1 LLCARL
7 ELPPAHADQ
16 GTVARAFGS
25 VSLLLIVLVIGLM
38 LTSQQSAKSR
48 KQQTHAVDQAQAAAS
63 GIALQQAETQLEQQH
78 ALNGTYAGTSLA
90 GFGVTLVRADAST
103 YCIQNATT
111 HLSGP
116 GGTAAAGP
124 C

>member
-1 LLCARL
+1 M
-7 ELPPAHADQ
+7 
-16 GTVARAFGS
+16 ARAFGT
-25 VSLLLIVLVIGLM
+25 VLLLLTLVVIAWM
-38 LTSQQSAKSR
+38 MTVQQSGSSR
-48 KQQTHAVDQAQAAAS
+48 KQQTQAVDQAQAAAS
-63 GIALQQAETQLEQQH
+63 GIAFQQAETQLEQQH

>member
-1 LLCARL
+1 M
-7 ELPPAHADQ
+7 
-16 GTVARAFGS
+16 ARAFGL
-25 VSLLLIVLVIGLM
+25 VSLLLIVLVIGFM

-48 KQQTHAVDQAQAAAS
+48 AQQKQEVDQAQVAANGVAF
-63 GIALQQAETQLEQQH
+63 QQAEAQLEQQH

-103 YCIQNATT
+103 YCIQNATA
-111 HLSGP
+111 HLAGP
-116 GGTAAAGP
+116 GGAPAAGP

>member
-1 LLCARL
+1 M
-7 ELPPAHADQ
+7 
-16 GTVARAFGS
+16 GRAVGV
-25 VSLLLIVLVIGLM
+25 VSLLVTLVVIGWM
-38 LTSQQSAKSR
+38 LTAQQSGTSR
-48 KQQTHAVDQAQAAAS
+48 KQQVQEEAQAQATANGVAFEQAS
-63 GIALQQAETQLEQQH
+63 AQLEQQH

-103 YCIQNATT
+103 YCIQNADA
-111 HLSGP
+111 HLAGP

>member
-1 LLCARL
+1 M
-7 ELPPAHADQ
+7 
-16 GTVARAFGS
+16 ARAFGS
-25 VSLLLIVLVIGLM
+25 VLLLLTLVVIAWM
-38 LTSQQSAKSR
+38 MTVQQSGSSR
-48 KQQTHAVDQAQAAAS
+48 KQQTREVDQAQAAAN
-63 GIALQQAETQLEQQH
+63 GVAFQQAEAQLEQQH

-103 YCIQNATT
+103 YCVQNAAA
-111 HLSGP
+111 HLAGP

>member
-1 LLCARL
+1 M
-7 ELPPAHADQ
+7 
-16 GTVARAFGS
+16 ARAFGL

-38 LTSQQSAKSR
+38 LTSQQSAKTR
-48 KQQTHAVDQAQAAAS
+48 EQQKQEVDQAHVTADGVVFQQAAA
-63 GIALQQAETQLEQQH
+63 QLESQH

-103 YCIQNATT
+103 YCIQNATA
-111 HLSGP
+111 HLAGP